1 MVSIPSN
8 SEATKPFRP
17 GSVGAKPRLM
27 RILFIGPNRVGDAVL
42 STGLLDHL
50 IRAHPGAKITI
61 ACGRPAAGVFARL
74 PGCEGILVVDKRP
87 WDLHWLPLWSWAV
100 RRRWDLVVDI
110 RGSALGFMV
119 WSRRRAVMRPRP
131 GHKIAQLGAVL
142 RLDPPPAPVAWIGAE
157 DQARAAS
164 LLPADRPLIA
174 LGPTA
179 NWPPKA
185 WPPAAF
191 AALFQALAAGPLPG
205 AIAVVLGGPGPAE
218 RALAD
223 PLLALLPG
231 AIDLCG
237 QLSLPEA
244 AACLTR
250 ARLFVGND
258 SGLMHLAAAAGVPT
272 VGIFGPTDP
281 AVYAPIG
288 PYAAAVTGASGAI
301 ADVTV
306 AEVRATAEDLLAR
319 AASPRHAIGAG

>member
-1 MVSIPSN
+1 
-8 SEATKPFRP
+8 
-17 GSVGAKPRLM
+17 
-27 RILFIGPNRVGDAVL
+27 
-42 STGLLDHL
+42 
-50 IRAHPGAKITI
+50 
-61 ACGRPAAGVFARL
+61 
-74 PGCEGILVVDKRP
+74 
-87 WDLHWLPLWSWAV
+87 
-100 RRRWDLVVDI
+100 
-110 RGSALGFMV
+110 
-119 WSRRRAVMRPRP
+119 
-131 GHKIAQLGAVL
+131 
-142 RLDPPPAPVAWIGAE
+142 
-157 DQARAAS
+157 
-164 LLPADRPLIA
+164 
-174 LGPTA
+174 
-179 NWPPKA
+179 
-185 WPPAAF
+185 
-191 AALFQALAAGPLPG
+191 
-205 AIAVVLGGPGPAE
+205 VVLGGPGPAE

-306 AEVRATAEDLLAR
+306 AEVRATAEALLAR